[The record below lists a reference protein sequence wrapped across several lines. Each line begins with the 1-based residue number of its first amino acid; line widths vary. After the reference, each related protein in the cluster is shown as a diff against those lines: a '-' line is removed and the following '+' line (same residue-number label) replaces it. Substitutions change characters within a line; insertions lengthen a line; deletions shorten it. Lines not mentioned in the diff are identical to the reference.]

1 MMPHVNEHQ
10 ERAAQKK
17 VVRKYRTLGYDVLEN
32 PGPDVMPEFMRGM
45 EPDIVAR
52 SSSDNVVI
60 EVKTHASLK
69 GSNDLVGIAERVAGH
84 ADWRLELVVPD
95 DIRDV
100 EEPSDVDYGKLLEMV
115 RVAAA
120 NQLFDMAFVYLATV
134 IMQMGRHLAKRSN
147 IPSWNKADKGVFL
160 DLGFKGVLPDALLE
174 QCLAVLERRAE
185 LVLGARKMGPSTDQE
200 VQTVLQLAEELRH
213 LF

>member
-1 MMPHVNEHQ
+1 MKPHVNDVQ

-17 VVRKYRTLGYDVLEN
+17 VVRKYTSLGYDVLEN
-32 PGPDVMPEFMRGM
+32 PGPDVLPEFMRGM

-52 SSSDNVVI
+52 SSADNVVI

-100 EEPSDVDYGKLLEMV
+100 EDTSHVDYDKLLEMV
-115 RVAAA
+115 RVAVA
-120 NQLFDMAFVYLATV
+120 NQLFDMAFVYLAT
-134 IMQMGRHLAKRSN
+134 ILMQMGRHLAKRSN
-147 IPSWNKADKGVFL
+147 IPSGNKADRGVFL
-160 DLGFKGVLPDALLE
+160 ELGFKGVLPDALLE
-174 QCLAVLERRAE
+174 QCLTVLARRAE
-185 LVLGARKMGPSTDQE
+185 LVHGERQMASTTDQE
-200 VQTVLQLAEELRH
+200 VQTVLH
-213 LF
+213 LVEVVRALL